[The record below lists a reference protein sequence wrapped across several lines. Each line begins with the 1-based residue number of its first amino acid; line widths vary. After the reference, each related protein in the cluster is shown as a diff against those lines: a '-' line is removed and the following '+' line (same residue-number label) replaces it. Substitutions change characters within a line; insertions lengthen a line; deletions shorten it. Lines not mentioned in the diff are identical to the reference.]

1 MNWPTICRNASS
13 GHVSPHSKNA
23 CAKPGSKGNWPP
35 NADLDVALDLIYGPV
50 YHRLVFHLGMP
61 DLERLETLIAHARR
75 AFDPPQSTR

>member
-1 MNWPTICRNASS
+1 M
-13 GHVSPHSKNA
+13 
-23 CAKPGSKGNWPP
+23 
-35 NADLDVALDLIYGPV
+35 DLIYGPV